1 MDPRRV
7 EISLTYN
14 HVDVDRDIAKF
25 LLSLTYTDNSSGE
38 ADDLQI
44 TLEDREQV
52 WARDWVP
59 EKGDVIAA
67 KLTALN
73 FAGDSSRET
82 LDCGFFEVD
91 DFEMSGPP
99 NVVCIK
105 AVSAAVSAALRGEEN
120 TRAWENIRLKDIAQD
135 IATQAEMGLQ
145 YLAEY
150 NPFYKRRDQT
160 EQSDLA
166 FLLEC
171 CEKAGLSLKITNDN
185 IVIFDEEEMEAQE
198 PVMTIEKGKSNI
210 KGYRFNTRT
219 RDIYRACEI
228 KYRDPTTGQTIRH
241 IYEPPN
247 APATGQLLKIN
258 ERVEDAEEGKIL
270 ARKRLR
276 EKNLKENMASLTV
289 VGDVRLVSGVTVMV
303 KGWGSFDGKYYV
315 TRAVHSTGGYTVAID
330 IHKTMAY
337 VLNEAKTIVVE
348 KKGRKRT
355 RRKKWYDK

>member
-1 MDPRRV
+1 VDSRRV
-7 EISLTYN
+7 EVSLAYN
-14 HVDVDRDIAKF
+14 HKQVSSDIARF
-25 LLSLTYTDNSSGE
+25 LLSLTYTDNSSGQ

-44 TLEDREQV
+44 TLEDREQI
-52 WARDWVP
+52 WAREWVP
-59 EKGDVIAA
+59 EKGDVISAQ
-67 KLTALN
+67 LTAVN
-73 FAGDSSRET
+73 FSGEGSREK

-91 DFEMSGPP
+91 DFEMDGPP
-99 NVVCIK
+99 SVVTIK

-120 TRAWENIRLKDIAQD
+120 TRAWENIRLRDIARD
-135 IATQAEMGLQ
+135 MAAKAEMGLQ

-171 CEKAGLSLKITNDN
+171 CEKAGLALKVTNDN
-185 IVIFDEEEMEAQE
+185 IVIFDEEQMEAQA
-198 PVMTIEKGKSNI
+198 PVMTIERGKSDGI
-210 KGYRFNTRT
+210 RYRFNSRS

-228 KYRDPTTGQTIRH
+228 KYKDPGTGQTLRH

-247 APATGQLLKIN
+247 APETGQILKIN

-276 EKNLKENMASLTV
+276 EKNCKENMASLTL
-289 VGDVRLVSGVTVMV
+289 VGDVRLVGGVTVMV
-303 KGWGSFDGKYYV
+303 KGWGKFDGKYYV
-315 TRAVHSTGGYTVAID
+315 TRAQHSISGYTVAID
-330 IHKTMAY
+330 MHKTMEYA
-337 VLNEAKTIVVE
+337 LNEAKTIVVE

>member
-1 MDPRRV
+1 MDPRRL
-7 EISLTYN
+7 EISLAYN
-14 HVDVDRDIAKF
+14 HKQVANDIARF
-25 LLSLTYTDNSSGE
+25 LLSLTYTDHSSGT

-44 TLEDREQV
+44 TLEDREQI
-52 WARDWVP
+52 WANDWVP
-59 EKGDVIAA
+59 EKGDVVSAQ
-67 KLTALN
+67 LTAVN
-73 FAGDSSRET
+73 FTGEGSRET

-99 NVVCIK
+99 NSVTIK

-171 CEKAGLSLKITNDN
+171 CDKAGLALKVTNDN
-185 IVIFDEEEMEAQE
+185 IVIFDEEQMEAQQ
-198 PVMTIEKGKSNI
+198 PVMTIEKGKGNI
-210 KGYRFNTRT
+210 IRYRFNSRS

-228 KYRDPTTGQTIRH
+228 KYRDPGTGQTFRH

-247 APATGQLLKIN
+247 APETGQLLKIN
-258 ERVEDAEEGKIL
+258 ERVEDAEEGKVL

-276 EKNLKENMASLTV
+276 EKNVKENMASMTV
-289 VGDVRLVSGVTVMV
+289 VGDVCLVAGVTIMV
-303 KGWGSFDGKYYV
+303 KGFGTFDGKYYV
-315 TRAVHSTGGYTVAID
+315 TRAQHSTGGYTVAID

-337 VLNEAKTIVVE
+337 VLNEAKTLVVE
-348 KKGRKRT
+348 SKRKRT
-355 RRKKWYDK
+355 RRRKWYAQ